1 MVDMKIEYDGCDG
14 MNSLPSFST
23 PKEYDPT
30 QLHTYIYGQGT
41 IIGHHEAVGELQ
53 GEMK

>member
-1 MVDMKIEYDGCDG
+1 MKIEYDGCDG
-14 MNSLPSFST
+14 MNSLPSFS
-23 PKEYDPT
+23 KYDPT